1 VTPGG
6 RGRRG
11 SSIPA
16 NHAGAQPRSTPP
28 PHCTRRPE
36 LDRGEHRHII
46 KGGGTPP
53 PNHKISNVYTENLTS
68 SHWVSG
74 SLYYLMMGAFFALV
88 TLRDNRLELAIGA
101 HAANNLFVALLVNPG
116 QSGMPTQAVW
126 QTIGDHSLYG
136 LFATGVIAAIFYGLL
151 VKKPRVLIGPDR
163 EAETRRFA
171 TVTSRRTPS

>member
-68 SHWVSG
+68 S
-74 SLYYLMMGAFFALV
+74 
-88 TLRDNRLELAIGA
+88 
-101 HAANNLFVALLVNPG
+101 
-116 QSGMPTQAVW
+116 
-126 QTIGDHSLYG
+126 
-136 LFATGVIAAIFYGLL
+136 IAARNYRLRML
-151 VKKPRVLIGPDR
+151 LIGGGLDQTHR
-163 EAETRRFA
+163 K
-171 TVTSRRTPS
+171 